1 MKSVFNK
8 CVLLPDEYLS
18 DSCFLIQ
25 NMTTFECMADWG
37 KCICAVCPS
46 ATTIITSGTSSV
58 VCVWELS
65 LVKDKVKRLSL
76 RQVRDLLKKFNK
88 KQKISFCLRTGREN
102 MLQWNRRAEKG
113 DSHQYNMKTCSQVR
127 SWLYALYLYL
137 IAMYYACVLVGS
149 FFLLLLFLFALTAF
163 PKLMM
168 IKRNSDNK
176 AAPVFTYTARE
187 VWTPKTPC
195 ERSWW
200 RRTLGRNLDTSLSI
214 WIQKLLHEV
223 EMDPY
228 KYIVCDLTVH
238 NHLMFVDLELVSGHP
253 VVI

>member
-1 MKSVFNK
+1 MRGITRWVFVWQLLSHTEHDYVWVHGRLGKVHLCCVSFSNYYNHIWNK
-8 CVLLPDEYLS
+8 LSCVRLG
-18 DSCFLIQ
+18 
-25 NMTTFECMADWG
+25 TFFGQGQSE
-37 KCICAVCPS
+37 
-46 ATTIITSGTSSV
+46 TSKLETG
-58 VCVWELS
+58 E
-65 LVKDKVKRLSL
+65 RL
-76 RQVRDLLKKFNK
+76 LLKKFNK

-113 DSHQYNMKTCSQVR
+113 DSHQYNMKTCSQIR
-127 SWLYALYLYL
+127 SWLYASYLYL